1 MRGFRFRR
9 NCFLKRGAS
18 FRTVLRHEELRMLS
32 VFCPRTLTPREVL
45 FVFALP
51 HLLFAICPP
60 LLRISGVKLEELPAF
75 LWEDDKQKTEKEVK
89 AEEPKNA

>member
-1 MRGFRFRR
+1 LDCAAARGIE
-9 NCFLKRGAS
+9 NIVY
-18 FRTVLRHEELRMLS
+18 VLPTYS
-32 VFCPRTLTPREVL
+32 REVL
-45 FVFALP
+45 FDFALP